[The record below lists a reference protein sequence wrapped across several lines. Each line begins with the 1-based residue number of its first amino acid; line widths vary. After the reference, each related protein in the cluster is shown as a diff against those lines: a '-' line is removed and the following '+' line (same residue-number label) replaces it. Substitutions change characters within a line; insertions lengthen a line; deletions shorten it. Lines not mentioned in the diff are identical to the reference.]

1 MASRRD
7 AQRLRHRAFAQTQA
21 FTQTRAERPRL
32 SLRLH
37 PTQAER
43 PFLARWA
50 EADASRAERAAGTAL
65 IQQRMCLL
73 WVEQAC
79 YSRAIALTLT
89 LTLTRALTLIPTL
102 GARSSCPTLRCRAHS
117 RVRSGSG
124 SSTASMPSRT
134 RQARRAS

>member
-65 IQQRMCLL
+65 IQQRMWLL
-73 WVEQAC
+73 WVEQFLPDTAVP
-79 YSRAIALTLT
+79 RTF
-89 LTLTRALTLIPTL
+89 
-102 GARSSCPTLRCRAHS
+102 SSAEWKRKFHGEYTQQD
-117 RVRSGSG
+117 
-124 SSTASMPSRT
+124 TAG
-134 RQARRAS
+134 QASQLVS